1 MPPSSFLRSLLI
13 SWGRGM
19 GTLRM
24 GVNFAVRRF
33 LAVLAFL
40 DEQG

>member
-1 MPPSSFLRSLLI
+1 
-13 SWGRGM
+13 M

-33 LAVLAFL
+33 LAVLVFL
-40 DEQG
+40 GERGWGGWMGSQPCT